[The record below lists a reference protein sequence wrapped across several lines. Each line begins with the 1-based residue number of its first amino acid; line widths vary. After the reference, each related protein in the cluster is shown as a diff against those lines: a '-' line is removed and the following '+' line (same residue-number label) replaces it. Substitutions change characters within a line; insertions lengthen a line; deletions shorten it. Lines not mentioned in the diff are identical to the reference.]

1 MRAPSMHN
9 MFGTMYEFGEAC
21 AWRGGACT
29 LEYPWWYCVIMWSR
43 VLIACI
49 YKGIESCVFTR
60 LYCVYDLV
68 YCFIV
73 ACYA

>member
-1 MRAPSMHN
+1 MHN

-60 LYCVYDLV
+60 L
-68 YCFIV
+68 
-73 ACYA
+73 